1 MMQASTLLGARVLT
15 PSLASA
21 QKLITAVVQAHVN
34 LWAFTMAEVDSWVL
48 TVILGCATMAS
59 NMQTFTDFILPYVGH
74 KASDAVYK
82 K

>member
-1 MMQASTLLGARVLT
+1 
-15 PSLASA
+15 
-21 QKLITAVVQAHVN
+21 
-34 LWAFTMAEVDSWVL
+34 MAEVDSWVL

-82 K
+82 KIRGHFPL